1 MCDPCDQH
9 LRQFPHVPG
18 FLHLQGTGLHPGKN
32 DGGLARKMVHA
43 QASFPHAAELSA
55 GHLGNPLRYCLQRAE
70 LGEEFP
76 MQNFLDVEG
85 ANPGLTT
92 AVNGLSFLNDGKS
105 SGSIAGKEVSLTVL
119 RSPIYANH
127 EPYEPDENLEY
138 VYIDQG
144 VQTFTYALFP
154 HDGSWENSHTVREAG
169 KSMKSRSPFLK
180 PTIKGSFPKAPPSWI
195 FPLKM
200 CC

>member
-1 MCDPCDQH
+1 
-9 LRQFPHVPG
+9 
-18 FLHLQGTGLHPGKN
+18 
-32 DGGLARKMVHA
+32 
-43 QASFPHAAELSA
+43 
-55 GHLGNPLRYCLQRAE
+55 
-70 LGEEFP
+70 

-144 VQTFTYALFP
+144 VQTFTYALYP
-154 HDGSWENSHTVREAG
+154 HDGSWENSHTVRRSREINEKPIALFETYHKGELPQSASFLDISAENVLLTVMKEAEDG
-169 KSMKSRSPFLK
+169 SGDVILRLVETAGRSCETQLRLPGAAQRGGSYVYPF
-180 PTIKGSFPKAPPSWI
+180 
-195 FPLKM
+195 
-200 CC
+200 